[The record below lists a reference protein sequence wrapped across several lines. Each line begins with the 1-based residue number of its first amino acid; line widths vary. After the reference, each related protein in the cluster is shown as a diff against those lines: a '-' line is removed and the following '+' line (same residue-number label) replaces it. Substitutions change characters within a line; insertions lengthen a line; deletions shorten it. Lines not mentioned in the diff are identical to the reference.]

1 MNSTEL
7 YEIERLLWTNDPGVY
22 YDSLRDDALLVF
34 QETGVVTRDTAVAA
48 ICEENREHRHW
59 AEVNSSDQK
68 VLCPTDDTRVL
79 IYKATARWN
88 YEQNPILS
96 YAAASTPCAAAN
108 GNLFFIN
115 KPLLPPNRNGWPP
128 SWRLSCFH
136 LSKPSRCSPRRSLL
150 APQFTSI
157 SSSILR
163 GWAVP
168 LSLRRLNGRQAT
180 SAQP

>member
-7 YEIERLLWTNDPGVY
+7 YEIERSLWTNDPGVY

-79 IYKATARWN
+79 IYKANARWN
-88 YEQNPILS
+88 YEQNPITVLCS
-96 YAAASTPCAAAN
+96 SIYALHSGDWKLVFHQQTPAAA
-108 GNLFFIN
+108 
-115 KPLLPPNRNGWPP
+115 
-128 SWRLSCFH
+128 
-136 LSKPSRCSPRRSLL
+136 
-150 APQFTSI
+150 
-157 SSSILR
+157 
-163 GWAVP
+163 
-168 LSLRRLNGRQAT
+168 
-180 SAQP
+180 